1 MQLTNQAFQKTK
13 GCPEGFVLFWVLLY
27 FSYYCF
33 GLSHCKF
40 LDYFERYFHELFV
53 EMDTVLFLTTSLK
66 PSCQWILWV
75 LNWLAL
81 SSKLCWIS
89 NLKMHEMNEWN
100 TYKKWSLKR
109 KEKSPL
115 RKENVRWEKQ
125 VSKKFVLIRE
135 INKEDLR
142 PSQLT
147 AKYLEFSVY
156 LHR

>member
-1 MQLTNQAFQKTK
+1 
-13 GCPEGFVLFWVLLY
+13 
-27 FSYYCF
+27 
-33 GLSHCKF
+33 
-40 LDYFERYFHELFV
+40 
-53 EMDTVLFLTTSLK
+53 MDTALFLTTSLK

-115 RKENVRWEKQ
+115 RKENVWWEKQ
-125 VSKKFVLIRE
+125 ASKKFVLIRE
-135 INKEDLR
+135 INKVDLR
-142 PSQLT
+142 PSLSFSPTNNSGSVFTFIVRVTVLT
-147 AKYLEFSVY
+147 VQTIVPHPHVCPSLPIAELNAEINTNISSTFRYQFT
-156 LHR
+156 